1 MTDTFNSIINLLSKH
16 NFTEDNLKYIN
27 KTKAI
32 LKREFNPD
40 DSKAKLGLET
50 FLQILP
56 LLSTSEKVEI
66 YNLLKPY
73 FPTEESVS
81 QIKVRKKNTNNTEEI
96 DNTTKVVK
104 AHDEDRFNN
113 NYVYDEGYGDE
124 PVGKLYTVGMSN
136 SSQKLPNGN
145 EKRTKKSY
153 TQPSYATKD

>member
-56 LLSTSEKVEI
+56 LLNTEERMEI
-66 YNLLKPY
+66 NNLLKPY
-73 FPTEESVS
+73 FPTEESVP
-81 QIKVRKKNTNNTEEI
+81 QVKVRKKHTANTEEP
-96 DNTTKVVK
+96 KVIK
-104 AHDEDRFNN
+104 AHDEDR
-113 NYVYDEGYGDE
+113 
-124 PVGKLYTVGMSN
+124 
-136 SSQKLPNGN
+136 
-145 EKRTKKSY
+145 RSY
-153 TQPSYATKD
+153 Y